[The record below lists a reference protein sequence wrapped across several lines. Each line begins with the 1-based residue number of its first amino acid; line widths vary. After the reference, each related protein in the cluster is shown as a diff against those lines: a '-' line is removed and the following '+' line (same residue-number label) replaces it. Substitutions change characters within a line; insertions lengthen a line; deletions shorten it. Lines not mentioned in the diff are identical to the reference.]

1 MSTPWLDVPLAD
13 YEGHMSA
20 AGVEQLTPLAEL
32 FQLAIAHARPASV
45 AVLGVA
51 GGNGLDRI
59 DPQVT
64 SHVIGF
70 DINRAYLQSVAAR
83 FPHVELHCAD
93 LARETVSVPS
103 VELVHAAL
111 ILEHAGTGRCL
122 DNAVALIQ
130 PGGWL
135 SVVLQLPSDS
145 QAGVAPTPFPSIQT
159 LKEIFQFVDPIWLT
173 DTLAAR
179 GLRLESETRHPL
191 PSGKAFWLGIFRS
204 AS

>member
-1 MSTPWLDVPLAD
+1 MSTPWLRVPLAD
-13 YEGHMSA
+13 YEGHMTA

-32 FQLAIAHARPASV
+32 FQLALAHARPAAV

-64 SHVIGF
+64 HRIAGF
-70 DINRAYLQSVAAR
+70 DINETYLQSVAAR

-93 LARETVSVPS
+93 LARETVDVPPFD
-103 VELVHAAL
+103 LVHAAL

-122 DNAVALIQ
+122 DNALTLIQ

-135 SVVLQLPSDS
+135 SVVLQLPSDA

-159 LKEIFQFVDPIWLT
+159 LKDIFQFIDPVWLT
-173 DTLAAR
+173 NTLAAR
-179 GLRLESETRHPL
+179 GLLLESEIRRPL

-204 AS
+204 PS